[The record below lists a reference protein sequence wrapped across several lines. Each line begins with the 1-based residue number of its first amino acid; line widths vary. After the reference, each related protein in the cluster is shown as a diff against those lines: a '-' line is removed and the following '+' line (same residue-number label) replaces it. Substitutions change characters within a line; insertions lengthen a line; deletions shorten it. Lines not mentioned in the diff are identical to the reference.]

1 MRQMTREVRLER
13 WAEILREGQ
22 ASGQS
27 ITAWCAANGV
37 DRQRYFYWQRR
48 LRELAGVTMGL

>member
-1 MRQMTREVRLER
+1 MTREVRLER